1 MIKTI
6 KFEMTGTCSLLL
18 HNGQLANPMYPFTKD
33 LKKVSGK
40 RNKTEADHE
49 EMARL
54 EFLGSLYTTDKG
66 ILILPSDVWEGAL
79 VNGAKKNRQG
89 QQAKAGIFVNND
101 PEPVLEYKG
110 PKKGEELWKNKKF
123 VNQTPVKVQ
132 RATIIRTRPIFDEWS
147 CKVHVKYNEKIINK
161 ETVIEIAEIAGEQVG
176 VGDWRPKYGRFSVKV
191 I

>member
-6 KFEMTGTCSLLL
+6 KFKMTGTCSLLL

-66 ILILPSDVWEGAL
+66 TLILPSDVWEGAL
-79 VNGAKKNRQG
+79 INGAKKNRLG
-89 QQAKAGIFVNND
+89 QQAKAGLFVSN
-101 PEPVLEYKG
+101 EPVLEYKG
-110 PKKGEELWKNKKF
+110 AKTGKELWKDKKF
-123 VNQTPVKVQ
+123 VNQVPVKVQ
-132 RATIIRTRPIFDEWS
+132 RASIIRTRPIFDEWS
-147 CKVHVKYNEKIINK
+147 CKVHVDYNETILNE
-161 ETVIEIAEIAGEQVG
+161 ETVIEIAQIAGEQVG